1 MSDRLLI
8 FKAYVYVC
16 VFLLQIRIMIDFAYK
31 KSLYKLITFRTNKL
45 PQNYYTTEHMLS
57 ISRVFRNTDIWK
69 GASINAPND
78 THKGMHQ
85 IKSD

>member
-8 FKAYVYVC
+8 FKACVC
-16 VFLLQIRIMIDFAYK
+16 VCFPIAHRDYDRFAYK

-45 PQNYYTTEHMLS
+45 PQNYYTTEHTLS
-57 ISRVFRNTDIWK
+57 ISWVFRNTDILK
-69 GASINAPND
+69 GASINAHNG
-78 THKGMHQ
+78 THKGIHQ